1 MSRRTL
7 TMLAVGDLYLHGQP
21 PAEPLFAKVAPVLRS
36 ADVAVG
42 HGKCMFTSRGVNT
55 FPDMGLARV
64 AREWKNQVAIRA
76 T

>member
-1 MSRRTL
+1 MSTETL

-42 HGKCMFTSRGVNT
+42 HGSVCLPQGAS
-55 FPDMGLARV
+55 
-64 AREWKNQVAIRA
+64 IRLQTWA
-76 T
+76 WLE